1 MQHIYTFLQQ
11 IAEHND
17 RDWFHA
23 HQAEY
28 KAARASFESYV
39 QEVILRI
46 ASFDASVAYQTP
58 KSCTYRFARDT

>member
-1 MQHIYTFLQQ
+1 MQNIYTFLKQ

-28 KAARASFESYV
+28 KGARATFE
-39 QEVILRI
+39 EM
-46 ASFDASVAYQTP
+46 T
-58 KSCTYRFARDT
+58 